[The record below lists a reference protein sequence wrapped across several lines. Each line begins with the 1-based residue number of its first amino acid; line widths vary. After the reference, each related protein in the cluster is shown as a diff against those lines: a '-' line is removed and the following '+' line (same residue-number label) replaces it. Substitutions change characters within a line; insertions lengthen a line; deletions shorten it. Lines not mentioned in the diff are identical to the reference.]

1 MNRLARVLLQDH
13 GDSWLIDFE
22 QAPDPTKAIQLLLS
36 ALGANHEGDYTRA
49 VRDALLARAQ
59 FQRYGNIS
67 GAASSQAAYIHALRR
82 QSKAQECVRQLAVL
96 DGYLASRK
104 YKALEIEAAYEHAVC
119 EEMRSDFDLARKY
132 ARQSVELAD
141 AAKYPSLGLYAH
153 AAESSLSTS
162 EGRTVQSWR
171 IDLAGLE
178 HFWSG
183 TYRAERAFQFYSDL
197 EEASAHQGLWRVAL
211 ALQREAVS
219 MLGEIRGRLDFKAIA
234 YFRLGVL
241 YLKNGDSKNAERAF
255 SRSESIFQNQSESKT
270 TAFYRAYLAI
280 ERSRIETEQGQAV
293 AAETRLKQIAPEV
306 ELVNNFVVVVPYY
319 QAWAEVDRKLHRPA
333 AEVAHLLKAIQLN
346 QKAFHTLR
354 TEQERWQQLQEMDG
368 TYHRLLELRL
378 QNAPSAIS
386 TLQDWESYR
395 ALQFASSRHSP
406 PHFAT
411 NPGFLVTR
419 INSLKHS
426 TLISFAVF
434 PDSTNI
440 WIADNRGIHSVPI
453 QAGKDSLGPEIERF
467 ANLCSDP
474 DSTFEK
480 VNSLG
485 LRLYQMLFAPIEPFL
500 EPGRVLVI
508 EGEGILN
515 RVPWAALSISNSERL
530 YLSDRYTVV
539 NSPGLF
545 YTVPRPSARL
555 LLDRAVVAYPGA
567 VTVEGRHYEPLPNAE
582 DEVNYIGELLPR
594 SVSLK
599 EKDATVDRV
608 LSEIRQASL
617 FHFAGHAETSRTGGE
632 LLMRDGALSAS
643 KLRNSKLSKA
653 PLVVLSACST
663 GVAAGDP
670 SRDPNGLVRA
680 FLAAGA
686 SQVVATQWDV
696 DSQAS
701 FTFSKNFY
709 TSLRKSP
716 DVATAVSEA
725 RKAIRSNPATQH
737 PFYWGAFEV
746 YGATE

>member
-1 MNRLARVLLQDH
+1 MA
-13 GDSWLIDFE
+13 
-22 QAPDPTKAIQLLLS
+22 K
-36 ALGANHEGDYTRA
+36 
-49 VRDALLARAQ
+49 
-59 FQRYGNIS
+59 
-67 GAASSQAAYIHALRR
+67 
-82 QSKAQECVRQLAVL
+82 ECIRQLATL
-96 DGYLASRK
+96 DSYLASRK
-104 YKALEIEAAYEHAVC
+104 YKAVEIEAAYEHAIC
-119 EEMRSDFDLARKY
+119 EEMDSNFDVARKY
-132 ARQSVELAD
+132 ALQSIELAD
-141 AAKYPSLGLYAH
+141 TARYPSLGLYAH
-153 AAESSLSTS
+153 SAESALSTS
-162 EGRTVQSWR
+162 EGRTAQSWR
-171 IDLAGLE
+171 VDLAGLE

-183 TYRAERAFQFYSDL
+183 TYRAEKAFQFYSDL
-197 EEASAHQGLWRVAL
+197 EEASAHQGLWCVAL

-219 MLGEIRGRLDFKAIA
+219 MLEEIRGRLDFKAIS

-241 YLKNGDSKNAERAF
+241 YLKNGDNKNAELAF
-255 SRSESIFQNQSESKT
+255 SHSESIFQNQSESKT
-270 TAFYRAYLAI
+270 SEFYRAYLAI
-280 ERSRIETEQGQAV
+280 ERSRIEAEQGKTIT
-293 AAETRLKQIAPEV
+293 AEEHLEQIGTLV
-306 ELVNNFVVVVPYY
+306 ERVNNFVVLVPYY
-319 QAWAEVDRKLHRPA
+319 QARAEIDRQLDRPA
-333 AEVAHLLKAIQLN
+333 EEAGHLLRAIELN

-354 TEQERWQQLQEMDG
+354 TEQARWQQLQEMDG
-368 TYHRLLELRL
+368 TYHRLLELKL
-378 QNAPSAIS
+378 KNTSSAIS

-406 PHFAT
+406 SHFAT
-411 NPGFLVTR
+411 NPGFLASR

-426 TLISFAVF
+426 TLISFTVF

-440 WIADNRGIHSVPI
+440 WIADNRGIHSVPL
-453 QAGKDSLGPEIERF
+453 QAGKDSLEPEIERF

-474 DSTFEK
+474 DSSFEK
-480 VNSLG
+480 VYSSG
-485 LRLYQMLFAPIEPFL
+485 FRLYQMLIAPIEPFL

-545 YTVPRPSARL
+545 YTAPRPSTRL
-555 LLDRAVVAYPGA
+555 RLERAVVAYPGA

-582 DEVNYIGELLPR
+582 DEVNYIGKLLPR
-594 SVSLK
+594 VVPLK

-617 FHFAGHAETSRTGGE
+617 FHFAGHAETGRMGGE

-643 KLRNSKLSKA
+643 KLRNSTLSKS
-653 PLVVLSACST
+653 PVVVLSACST
-663 GVAAGDP
+663 GVTAGDP

-709 TSLRKSP
+709 TSLLKSP
-716 DVATAVSEA
+716 DVALAVSNA
-725 RKAIRSNPATQH
+725 RKAIRSAPNKQH
-737 PFYWGAFEV
+737 PFYWGAFEAF
-746 YGATE
+746 GNIN

>member
-1 MNRLARVLLQDH
+1 M
-13 GDSWLIDFE
+13 
-22 QAPDPTKAIQLLLS
+22 
-36 ALGANHEGDYTRA
+36 
-49 VRDALLARAQ
+49 
-59 FQRYGNIS
+59 
-67 GAASSQAAYIHALRR
+67 
-82 QSKAQECVRQLAVL
+82 
-96 DGYLASRK
+96 
-104 YKALEIEAAYEHAVC
+104 
-119 EEMRSDFDLARKY
+119 
-132 ARQSVELAD
+132 
-141 AAKYPSLGLYAH
+141 
-153 AAESSLSTS
+153 
-162 EGRTVQSWR
+162 
-171 IDLAGLE
+171 
-178 HFWSG
+178 
-183 TYRAERAFQFYSDL
+183 
-197 EEASAHQGLWRVAL
+197 
-211 ALQREAVS
+211 
-219 MLGEIRGRLDFKAIA
+219 
-234 YFRLGVL
+234 
-241 YLKNGDSKNAERAF
+241 YLKNGDSKNAELAF
-255 SRSESIFQNQSESKT
+255 SRSELIFQNQSNSK

-280 ERSRIETEQGQAV
+280 ERSRIEAEQGQAI
-293 AAETRLKQIAPEV
+293 AAETRLKQIAAQV

-333 AEVAHLLKAIQLN
+333 AEAAHLLKAIQLN

-354 TEQERWQQLQEMDG
+354 TEQERWQQLQEMNG
-368 TYHRLLELRL
+368 TYHRLMELRL
-378 QNAPSAIS
+378 QNATSAIS

-406 PHFAT
+406 QHFAT
-411 NPGFLVTR
+411 NPGFLASR
-419 INSLKHS
+419 ISSLKHS

-453 QAGKDSLGPEIERF
+453 QAGKESLEPEIERF
-467 ANLCSDP
+467 ATLCSDP
-474 DSTFEK
+474 DSSFEK
-480 VNSLG
+480 VYSSG
-485 LRLYQMLFAPIEPFL
+485 FRLYQMLIAPIEPFL

-545 YTVPRPSARL
+545 YTAVRPSTRL
-555 LLDRAVVAYPGA
+555 RLDRAVVAYPGA

-582 DEVNYIGELLPR
+582 DEVNYIAKLLPR
-594 SVSLK
+594 AVPLK

-617 FHFAGHAETSRTGGE
+617 FHFAGHAETGRTGGE

-643 KLRNSKLSKA
+643 KLRNSTLSKS

-663 GVAAGDP
+663 GVTAGDP

-701 FTFSKNFY
+701 FTFSRNFY
-709 TSLRKSP
+709 TFLRKSP
-716 DVATAVSEA
+716 DVALAVSDA
-725 RKAIRSNPATQH
+725 RKTIRSDPKTQH
-737 PFYWGAFEV
+737 PFYWGAFEL
-746 YGATE
+746 YGNTY